1 MGFENE
7 GQILTAIETVALSLS
22 LALKPT
28 HLTGVLIPKWCQ
40 KWNGQYPARIWIWK
54 QRIMSS

>member
-22 LALKPT
+22 LASKPT
-28 HLTGVLIPKWCQ
+28 HPTGVLIPK
-40 KWNGQYPARIWIWK
+40 
-54 QRIMSS
+54 